1 DLQAEPRRNVVGQ
14 DPLRQFLRIE
24 EAVRSVARTGG
35 RLFKRRRKQNRV
47 NALSQPVILNKVARK
62 FVVGAVGQ
70 DELQLVV
77 RPERLQI
84 LEGEC
89 IRLTRVRTLYVDDLD
104 DLFRDPREWTFAAG
118 LKQNLVVGVQK
129 LLHQGDDF
137 ALLQHRLAAGDLDE
151 PAGRTESSD
160 LAEHFLQR
168 HLASAVK
175 AELAVAPGAAQIT
188 SSQSHEDAGQ
198 AGVR

>member
-104 DLFRDPREWTFAAG
+104 DLFRDPREWTFA
-118 LKQNLVVGVQK
+118 
-129 LLHQGDDF
+129 
-137 ALLQHRLAAGDLDE
+137 GDLDE

-188 SSQSHEDAGQ
+188 SSQSHED
-198 AGVR
+198 